1 MMLLFLA
8 LGYICPWVIWLLHEN
23 NNKTTTSF
31 TKYVCIFSSVKNKQT
46 LEGGEPCAS
55 CTALST
61 RLAEMRKLT
70 ASGGLELRLRAEVW
84 NSRGLILHVMRP
96 NRAGR
101 ESLLA
106 SLSDKKIS
114 SQLPTCHASTCSFWP
129 SFSADVRVA

>member
-1 MMLLFLA
+1 MLLLLA

-101 ESLLA
+101 ETLLA
-106 SLSDKKIS
+106 SLSDKKS
-114 SQLPTCHASTCSFWP
+114 AASCLPVMLPLALLWP
-129 SFSADVRVA
+129 SFSAVVRVA